1 MLTLWINWA
10 CETKNT
16 ILCQV
21 SLFTEDMREDT
32 TNAIENYSKI
42 LASKPEWVLRIQAFY
57 KLHIHWTIW
66 TSDLCRLSG
75 TFFVQDHC
83 KYKITLKKKYIKERR
98 MKYLFQYPSASY
110 YWSWLMLL
118 VVHLVLPK
126 CMREGKQMDCHLLK
140 MERKPLFLWHSLS
153 FQVLWP
159 PAYKSPTMLNRLPRV
174 PRPWLGTHTSKV

>member
-83 KYKITLKKKYIKERR
+83 KYKITLKKKIYKRKKNEIPFPIPLCK
-98 MKYLFQYPSASY
+98 L
-110 YWSWLMLL
+110 
-118 VVHLVLPK
+118 
-126 CMREGKQMDCHLLK
+126 LLK
-140 MERKPLFLWHSLS
+140 LTDAVGRSPCLAQMHAWGKTNGLSSLKNGKKTS
-153 FQVLWP
+153 VLVTLSELSG
-159 PAYKSPTMLNRLPRV
+159 ALTTCL
-174 PRPWLGTHTSKV
+174 